1 MKAIQYYSNDDVRVI
16 ELPRPSA
23 GPGELLVR
31 VAACGVCA
39 SDVMEWYM
47 RPRAPLF
54 IGHEPVGTVA
64 EIGAGV
70 AGFAPGDR
78 VFVHHH
84 VPCLECRYCRRGHQ
98 TLCATF
104 KRTRLDPAGM
114 AEYIR
119 VPAEQVALDVL
130 KLPDSL
136 SFAHATLIEPV
147 GCCVRALDRAEIALD
162 DSVVIVG
169 AGFNGLVMAALARR
183 WGAGRVFVADRIAA
197 RLELALAFGV
207 DATFDV
213 DAGDTGAA
221 LRAANDNR
229 LADVV
234 IVAVGKLPALRI
246 GIELAGPGATVLLY
260 GPSDPDTVLDLAPNR
275 LFFEEITLR
284 ASYSC
289 GPGETRRTLELL
301 TVGALDADQLITHRF
316 PIDQAAQALRI
327 TANPG
332 QGLKALVVME

>member
-1 MKAIQYYSNDDVRVI
+1 
-16 ELPRPSA
+16 
-23 GPGELLVR
+23 
-31 VAACGVCA
+31 
-39 SDVMEWYM
+39 
-47 RPRAPLF
+47 
-54 IGHEPVGTVA
+54 
-64 EIGAGV
+64 
-70 AGFAPGDR
+70 
-78 VFVHHH
+78 
-84 VPCLECRYCRRGHQ
+84 
-98 TLCATF
+98 
-104 KRTRLDPAGM
+104 M

-130 KLPDSL
+130 KLPDSM

-147 GCCVRALDRAEIALD
+147 GCCVRALDRAEIAPG
-162 DSVVIVG
+162 DSVLIIG

-183 WGAGRVFVADRIAA
+183 WGARRVFVADRIAS
-197 RLELALAFGV
+197 RLELARAFGA

-221 LRAANDNR
+221 LRAANDGR

-234 IVAVGKLPALRI
+234 IVAVGKLPALRM
-246 GIELAGPGATVLLY
+246 GIDLAGPGATVMLY

-289 GPGETRRTLELL
+289 GPRETRRTLELL
-301 TVGALDADQLITHRF
+301 SAGALDADRLITHRF
-316 PIDQAAQALRI
+316 PLDQAAQALRI

-332 QGLKALVVME
+332 QGLKTLVMME

>member
-1 MKAIQYYSNDDVRVI
+1 
-16 ELPRPSA
+16 
-23 GPGELLVR
+23 
-31 VAACGVCA
+31 
-39 SDVMEWYM
+39 M

-54 IGHEPVGTVA
+54 IGHEPTGTVA
-64 EIGAGV
+64 EVGAGV
-70 AGFAPGDR
+70 AGFAPGER

-84 VPCLECRYCRRGHQ
+84 VPCLECRHCRRGHQ

-130 KLPDSL
+130 KLPDSM
-136 SFAHATLIEPV
+136 SFDHATLIEPV
-147 GCCVRALDRAEIALD
+147 GCCVRALDWAEIAPG
-162 DSVVIVG
+162 DSVIIVG

-183 WGAGRVFVADRIAA
+183 WGARRVFVADRIAA
-197 RLELALAFGV
+197 RLELARAFGA
-207 DATFDV
+207 DAAFDV
-213 DAGDTGAA
+213 DAGDISAA
-221 LRAANDNR
+221 LRAANDGR

-234 IVAVGKLPALRI
+234 IVAVGKLPALRM
-246 GIELAGPGATVLLY
+246 GIDLAGPGATVMLY
-260 GPSDPDTVLDLAPNR
+260 GPSDPDTVLELAPNR

-301 TVGALDADQLITHRF
+301 EAGALDAEQLITHRF